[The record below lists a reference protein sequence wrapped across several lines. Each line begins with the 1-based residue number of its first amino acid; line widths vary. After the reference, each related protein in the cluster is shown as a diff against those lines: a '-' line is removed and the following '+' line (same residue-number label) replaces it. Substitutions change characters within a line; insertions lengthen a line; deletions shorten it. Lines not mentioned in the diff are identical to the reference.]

1 MNTTFSCV
9 GCGKCCNDHHVP
21 LTLAEAR
28 MWAADGGQVI
38 VLVEAFLGNGLGLP
52 AQQRDHAERRSAVVH
67 SGESKAF
74 VAITFAAYNVG
85 PCRNLDEDNLCRIYE
100 RRPLVCRIYPMEIN
114 PHIPLNPAI
123 KECPPESWEKGPDL
137 IVGGELVDRELMALI
152 QRSRQADRDD
162 IQMKDAICAL
172 LGIRT
177 TALKGDGFTAYLP
190 DMAEFATIIDD
201 LAGQTLPQWDSEW
214 LFHVSG
220 EDIARQVVDAGGQL
234 ATQAPANYSFISL
247 RVA

>member
-1 MNTTFSCV
+1 MPV
-9 GCGKCCNDHHVP
+9 
-21 LTLAEAR
+21 R
-28 MWAADGGQVI
+28 
-38 VLVEAFLGNGLGLP
+38 VL
-52 AQQRDHAERRSAVVH
+52 
-67 SGESKAF
+67 
-74 VAITFAAYNVG
+74 
-85 PCRNLDEDNLCRIYE
+85 
-100 RRPLVCRIYPMEIN
+100 
-114 PHIPLNPAI
+114 
-123 KECPPESWEKGPDL
+123 EKGSDL
-137 IVGGELVDRELMALI
+137 IVGGELVDRELRVLI
-152 QRSRQADRDD
+152 ERSRQADRDD

-190 DMAEFATIIDD
+190 DMNEFASILDD

-220 EDIARQVVDAGGQL
+220 EDIARQVTDAGGQV

>member
-21 LTLAEAR
+21 LTLSEAR
-28 MWAADGGQVI
+28 TWAADGGQVI
-38 VLVEAFLGNGLGLP
+38 VLVEAFLSNGLGLP
-52 AQQRDHAERRSAVVH
+52 SQQREHAERRSALVR
-67 SGESKAF
+67 SADAEAS

-85 PCRNLDEDNLCRIYE
+85 ACRNLDEDNRCRIYE

-114 PHIPLNPAI
+114 PHIPLNTTV

-137 IVGGELVDRELMALI
+137 IVGGELMDRELSALI

-190 DMAEFATIIDD
+190 DMNEFATIIDE
-201 LAGQTLPQWDSEW
+201 LTGQVLPQWDSEW

-220 EDIARQVVDAGGQL
+220 EDIAGQVLAAGAQV
-234 ATQAPANYSFISL
+234 ATDEPANYSFISL
-247 RVA
+247 RAA